1 MQLARRT
8 DGMNADGTRGDGMRI
23 AYIAA
28 GAGGMYCGSCIH
40 DNTVAAALQRLGH
53 DVALLPTYTPL
64 RTDED
69 SVSDPH
75 LFYGAV
81 NVFLQ
86 HKSGLFRHTPRLLD
100 RVLDGRSLLRW
111 VAKWGAST
119 DPTEL
124 GGLTLDV
131 LRGEAGHQSKELD
144 RLVDWLATS
153 FRPDLVQITNSLL
166 LGLTRRIKER
176 LGVPVIVAVQGEDL
190 FIEQLKEAQR
200 GRVIAELR
208 ERARDADLFLA
219 PSHYYARHMGELL
232 GQDLSRMRVVP
243 LGIRLEGHDEKSP
256 SDAERGSHQGRGRGD
271 RAVTIGYLA
280 RLCPEK
286 GLHRLVDAFIELAA
300 NSEVEPGG
308 GPRLRIAGYLGA
320 RDREYWEKQK
330 QRLDA
335 AGLEDSVDYLG
346 EVDREAK
353 IRFLRSLD
361 LFSVPS
367 TYREAKGLYALEAM
381 ANGVPVVLPDHGS
394 LPEIIEDT
402 GGGLLFSPDSTMEL
416 VAALRRLV
424 DNPEER
430 RRLGDRGRESVHAR
444 RGATAMA
451 HATADVYRE
460 LLSGDSALE
469 GPREESAESP
479 THVAATEHSA

>member
-1 MQLARRT
+1 
-8 DGMNADGTRGDGMRI
+8 MNGDGMRI

-53 DVALLPTYTPL
+53 EVALLPTYTPL
-64 RTDED
+64 RTDEA

-75 LFYGAV
+75 LFYGAL
-81 NVFLQ
+81 NVYLQ
-86 HKSGLFRHTPRLLD
+86 HKAGLFRHTPRMFD
-100 RVLDGRSLLRW
+100 RLLDGRGVLRW
-111 VAKWGAST
+111 IAKLGAST
-119 DPTEL
+119 DPTGL

-153 FRPDLVQITNSLL
+153 FRPDVVQITNSLL
-166 LGLTRRIKER
+166 LGLTRRIKDR
-176 LGVPVIVAVQGEDL
+176 LGVPVVVGLQGEDL
-190 FIEQLKEAQR
+190 FIEQLTEPAR

-208 ERARDADLFLA
+208 ERACDADLFLA
-219 PSHYYARHMGELL
+219 PTHYYARHMAELL
-232 GQDLSRMRVVP
+232 GQDLSRVRVVP
-243 LGIRLEGHDEKSP
+243 LGIRLEGHDEKNP
-256 SDAERGSHQGRGRGD
+256 SEAEHGSNQGRGRGD
-271 RAVTIGYLA
+271 RAVTLGYLA

-286 GLHRLVDAFIELAA
+286 GLHRLVEAFIELAGI
-300 NSEVEPGG
+300 SEPDAR
-308 GPRLRIAGYLGA
+308 PRLRIAGYLGA

-335 AGLEDSVDYLG
+335 AGLADSVDYLG

-353 IRFLRSLD
+353 IHFLRSLD

-394 LPEIIEDT
+394 LPEIVENT
-402 GGGLLFSPDSTMEL
+402 GGGLLFAPDSTTEL
-416 VAALRRLV
+416 VAALRRLI

-430 RRLGDRGRESVHAR
+430 RRLGDRGREAVHAR
-444 RGATAMA
+444 LGATAMA
-451 HATADVYRE
+451 HATAEVYRE
-460 LLSGDSALE
+460 LLTGSAQ
-469 GPREESAESP
+469 PAESRQTRIESP
-479 THVAATEHSA
+479 GQVTTVERSA

>member
-1 MQLARRT
+1 MS
-8 DGMNADGTRGDGMRI
+8 ADGRSPDSMKI

-40 DNTVAAALQRLGH
+40 DNAVAAALQKLGH
-53 DVALLPTYTPL
+53 EVALLPTYTPL

-100 RVLDGRSLLRW
+100 RMLDGRSLLRW
-111 VAKWGAST
+111 VAKLGAST

-219 PSHYYARHMGELL
+219 PSRYYARHMSELL

-256 SDAERGSHQGRGRGD
+256 SEAERGSKMGRGRVD

-320 RDREYWEKQK
+320 RDREYWEKQR

-335 AGLEDSVDYLG
+335 AGLAGSVDYLG

-353 IRFLRSLD
+353 IEFLRSLD
-361 LFSVPS
+361 VFSVPS
-367 TYREAKGLYALEAM
+367 VYREAKGLYALEAM

-394 LPEIIEDT
+394 LTEIVEET
-402 GGGLLFSPDSTMEL
+402 GGGLLFPADSTPGL
-416 VAALRRLV
+416 VAALRRLA
-424 DNPEER
+424 DDPAER

-444 RGATAMA
+444 RGATVMA
-451 HATADVYRE
+451 RATAAVYRE
-460 LLSGDSALE
+460 ILGGEPAAQPSPRGLVEEPASAAVVE
-469 GPREESAESP
+469 RGA
-479 THVAATEHSA
+479 